1 MNSWCRNL
9 ELLIKSRTSLIWIR
23 TKEEERLEKL
33 VNFSCERLNIKR
45 FVCWDCV
52 SGIKG
57 LINEEGKFSNNP
69 LGVLNWLKEQS
80 SEVSTVLLVKDFH
93 KFYDDPSINR
103 TIKELSSALKKTSH
117 NLIISSHL
125 FPSSEELDE
134 LMTIVNLPLPDQKE
148 LKNLIKKIA
157 INTNSNLEEQDL
169 NELSIASSGLTE
181 IKVKQVTAKALA
193 QRGKISKEDIKDI
206 LEEKKQVIA
215 RSEILEFFEAKSSQD
230 DIGGLNVLKVW
241 LNQRYRAFSKE
252 ARDYGLPI
260 PKGVLLVGAQGTGKS
275 LTAKSISKSW
285 SMPLLRLDVGRLFSS
300 LVGSS
305 EARTRETILRAEA
318 MSPCILWIDEI
329 DKGFGGDARSDGG
342 TSQRVLASLLTWM
355 AEKESAVFVI
365 ATANAID
372 KLPAELL
379 RKGRFDEI
387 FFLDLP
393 NSEERLSILDLH
405 LKKRRPSYSFPLST
419 IIDRTDGFSGAELE
433 QAVIEGMHISFSE
446 NRELMEKDLIKA
458 VSELVPLSRTAKEQ
472 IDLLKEWSSTGT
484 GSFCIVNKI

>member
-1 MNSWCRNL
+1 MDSWIRNF
-9 ELLIKSRTSLIWIR
+9 ELLIKSRTPLIWIR
-23 TKEEERLEKL
+23 TKEEERLYKIL
-33 VNFSCERLNIKR
+33 TQSCNRLNIKR
-45 FVCWDCV
+45 LISWDCV
-52 SGIKG
+52 NGIKG
-57 LINEEGKFSNNP
+57 VLNESGKFSNNP
-69 LGVLNWLKEQS
+69 LGFLNWIKEQS
-80 SEVSTVLLVKDFH
+80 SELPTIILAKDFH
-93 KFYDDPSINR
+93 KFYDDPSISR
-103 TIKELSSALKKTSH
+103 TIKELSYSLRETSQ
-117 NLIISSHL
+117 NLILSSHIL
-125 FPSSEELDE
+125 PSSEELDD
-134 LMTIVNLPLPDQKE
+134 LITIINLPFPDLKE
-148 LKNLIKKIA
+148 LTTLLKKIA
-157 INTNSNLEEQDL
+157 VNTDSNLLEQDL
-169 NELSIASSGLTE
+169 NELAIASSGLSET
-181 IKVKQVTAKALA
+181 KLKQVSAKALT
-193 QRGKISKEDIKDI
+193 QRGKISKDDIKDI

-215 RSEILEFFEAKSSQD
+215 RSEVLEFIESNSSQSE
-230 DIGGLNVLKVW
+230 IGGLKVLKVW
-241 LNQRYRAFSKE
+241 LKQRYRAFSKE

-260 PKGVLLVGAQGTGKS
+260 PKGVLLVGPQGTGKS
-275 LTAKSISKSW
+275 LTAKSISRSW

-305 EARTRETILRAEA
+305 EARTRETIARAEA

-405 LKKRRPSYSFPLST
+405 LKKRRPSYNFPLST
-419 IIDRTDGFSGAELE
+419 IIDRTGGYSGAELE
-433 QAVIEGMHISFSE
+433 QAVIEGMHFSFAE
-446 NRELMEKDLIKA
+446 KREIMEKDLVKA

-472 IDLLKEWSSTGT
+472 IDALKQWSSTGRAR
-484 GSFCIVNKI
+484 SAS

>member
-1 MNSWCRNL
+1 MNSWCKNL
-9 ELLIKSRTSLIWIR
+9 ELLIKSRTSLIWVR

-33 VNFSCERLNIKR
+33 LNLLCENLNIKR
-45 FVCWDCV
+45 YVCWDCV

-57 LINEEGKFSNNP
+57 SLNEEGKFSNNP
-69 LGVLNWLKEQS
+69 LGVLNWLNEQS
-80 SEVSTVLLVKDFH
+80 SDLSIILLVKDFH

-103 TIKELSSALKKTSH
+103 TIKKLSSTLRETNH

-134 LMTIVNLPLPDQKE
+134 LMTILNLPLPDQKE

-157 INTNSNLEEQDL
+157 INTNSNLDEQDL
-169 NELSIASSGLTE
+169 NELSMASSGLTE

-193 QRGKISKEDIKDI
+193 KRGKIGKEDIKDI
-206 LEEKKQVIA
+206 LEEKKQVIS
-215 RSEILEFFEAKSSQD
+215 RSEILEFFEANSSQD

-252 ARDYGLPI
+252 ARDYGLPT

-305 EARTRETILRAEA
+305 EARTRETISRAEA

-393 NSEERLSILDLH
+393 NAEERLSILDLH
-405 LKKRRPSYSFPLST
+405 LKKRRPNYSFPLST

-472 IDLLKEWSSTGT
+472 IDLLKQWSSTGRAR
-484 GSFCIVNKI
+484 SAS

>member
-1 MNSWCRNL
+1 MNSWSKNL
-9 ELLIKSRTSLIWIR
+9 ELLIKSRTTLIWIK
-23 TKEEERLEKL
+23 TKEEERLEKIIISL
-33 VNFSCERLNIKR
+33 CKRLNTKR
-45 FVCWDCV
+45 YVCWDCV
-52 SGIKG
+52 SGLRG

-69 LGVLNWLKEQS
+69 LGVLKWLKEQS
-80 SEVSTVLLVKDFH
+80 PSSSIILLLKDFH

-103 TIKELSSALKKTSH
+103 TIKELSSSLKETNH

-125 FPSSEELDE
+125 LPSSEELDE
-134 LMTIVNLPLPDQKE
+134 LMSILNLPFPDQKE
-148 LKNLIKKIA
+148 LKDLIKRIA
-157 INTNSNLEEQDL
+157 INTNSDLNEQDL
-169 NELSIASSGLTE
+169 NELAMASSGLTE

-193 QRGKISKEDIKDI
+193 QRGKISKQDIKDI

-230 DIGGLNVLKVW
+230 DIGGLNILKVW

-305 EARTRETILRAEA
+305 EARTRETISRAEA

-393 NSEERLSILDLH
+393 NAEERLSILDLH
-405 LKKRRPSYSFPLST
+405 LKKRRPSYNFPLST

-446 NRELMEKDLIKA
+446 KRELMEKDLIKA
-458 VSELVPLSRTAKEQ
+458 VSELVPLSRTAREQ
-472 IDLLKEWSSTGT
+472 IELLKKWSSTGRAR
-484 GSFCIVNKI
+484 SAS

>member
-1 MNSWCRNL
+1 MNSWCNNL
-9 ELLIKSRTSLIWIR
+9 ELLIKSRTSIIWIR
-23 TKEEERLEKL
+23 TKEEERLERL
-33 VNFSCERLNIKR
+33 VNLSCERLNIKR

-57 LINEEGKFSNNP
+57 LINETGKFPNNP
-69 LGVLNWLKEQS
+69 LGILNWLMGQG

-93 KFYDDPSINR
+93 KFYDDPTISR
-103 TIKELSSALKKTSH
+103 TLKKLSSALKETSH

-134 LMTIVNLPLPDQKE
+134 LMTTINLPLPNQKE

-193 QRGKISKEDIKDI
+193 QRGKISKEDIRDI

-230 DIGGLNVLKVW
+230 DIGGLDVLKVW

-305 EARTRETILRAEA
+305 EARTRETISRAEA

-393 NSEERLSILDLH
+393 NSEERMSILDLH
-405 LKKRRPSYSFPLST
+405 LKKRRPDYRFPLST

-446 NRELMEKDLIKA
+446 NRELMEKDLIMA

-472 IDLLKEWSSTGT
+472 INLLKEWSSTGRAR
-484 GSFCIVNKI
+484 SAS

>member
-1 MNSWCRNL
+1 MNSWCKNL
-9 ELLIKSRTSLIWIR
+9 ELLIKSRNSLIWVR

-33 VNFSCERLNIKR
+33 LNLSCENLKIKR
-45 FVCWDCV
+45 YISWDCV
-52 SGIKG
+52 SGLKG
-57 LINEEGKFSNNP
+57 SLNEEGKFSNNP
-69 LGVLNWLKEQS
+69 LGVLNWLNEQS
-80 SEVSTVLLVKDFH
+80 SDISIILLVKDFH

-103 TIKELSSALKKTSH
+103 TIKKLSSTLRETNH

-134 LMTIVNLPLPDQKE
+134 LMTILNLPLPDQKE

-157 INTNSNLEEQDL
+157 LNTNSNLDEQEL
-169 NELSIASSGLTE
+169 NELSMASSGLTE
-181 IKVKQVTAKALA
+181 IKVKQVTAKVLA
-193 QRGKISKEDIKDI
+193 KRGKIGKEDIKDI
-206 LEEKKQVIA
+206 LEEKKQVIS
-215 RSEILEFFEAKSSQD
+215 RSEILEFFEANSSQD

-252 ARDYGLPI
+252 AREYGLPT

-318 MSPCILWIDEI
+318 MAPCILWIDEI

-393 NSEERLSILDLH
+393 NAEERLSILDLH
-405 LKKRRPSYSFPLST
+405 LKKRRPSYNFPLST

-433 QAVIEGMHISFSE
+433 QSVIEGMHISFSE

-472 IDLLKEWSSTGT
+472 IGLLKEWSSTGRARPA
-484 GSFCIVNKI
+484 S

>member
-33 VNFSCERLNIKR
+33 VNFSCESLSIKR

-69 LGVLNWLKEQS
+69 LGVLNWLREQS
-80 SEVSTVLLVKDFH
+80 PEVSTVLLVKDFH

-103 TIKELSSALKKTSH
+103 TIKELSSALKETSH

-134 LMTIVNLPLPDQKE
+134 LMTILNLPLPDQKE
-148 LKNLIKKIA
+148 LKNLIKRIA

-169 NELSIASSGLTE
+169 NQLSIASCGLTE

-230 DIGGLNVLKVW
+230 DIGGLNLLKVW

-275 LTAKSISKSW
+275 LIAKSISKSW

-305 EARTRETILRAEA
+305 EARTRETISRAEA
-318 MSPCILWIDEI
+318 MAPCILWIDEI

-355 AEKESAVFVI
+355 SEKESAVFVI

-405 LKKRRPSYSFPLST
+405 LKKRRPSYNFPLST

-433 QAVIEGMHISFSE
+433 QSVIEGMHISFSE

-472 IDLLKEWSSTGT
+472 IDLLKEWSSTGRAR
-484 GSFCIVNKI
+484 SAS

>member
-9 ELLIKSRTSLIWIR
+9 ELLIKSRNSLIWIR

-33 VNFSCERLNIKR
+33 INFSCERLNIQR
-45 FVCWDCV
+45 FVSWDCV

-69 LGVLNWLKEQS
+69 LGVLNWLKEQN

-103 TIKELSSALKKTSH
+103 TIKELSSALKETSN

-134 LMTIVNLPLPDQKE
+134 LMAIINLPLPDQKE
-148 LKNLIKKIA
+148 LKNLIKQIA

-193 QRGKISKEDIKDI
+193 QRGKISKEDINDI

-215 RSEILEFFEAKSSQD
+215 RSEILEFFEAKSNQD

-275 LTAKSISKSW
+275 LTAKSISNSW
-285 SMPLLRLDVGRLFSS
+285 SMPLLRLVVGRLFSS

-305 EARTRETILRAEA
+305 EARTRETISRAEA

-329 DKGFGGDARSDGG
+329 DKG
-342 TSQRVLASLLTWM
+342 LAAM
-355 AEKESAVFVI
+355 PEVMEVQV
-365 ATANAID
+365 
-372 KLPAELL
+372 
-379 RKGRFDEI
+379 KGF
-387 FFLDLP
+387 
-393 NSEERLSILDLH
+393 
-405 LKKRRPSYSFPLST
+405 
-419 IIDRTDGFSGAELE
+419 
-433 QAVIEGMHISFSE
+433 
-446 NRELMEKDLIKA
+446 
-458 VSELVPLSRTAKEQ
+458 
-472 IDLLKEWSSTGT
+472 
-484 GSFCIVNKI
+484 

>member
-1 MNSWCRNL
+1 MDPWCKNL

-33 VNFSCERLNIKR
+33 VNLSCEKLNIKR
-45 FVCWDCV
+45 FVSWDCV

-57 LINEEGKFSNNP
+57 LVNEDGKFANNP
-69 LGVLNWLKEQS
+69 LGVLNWLKEQTP
-80 SEVSTVLLVKDFH
+80 EIATILLVKDFH
-93 KFYDDPSINR
+93 KFYDDPTINR
-103 TIKELSSALKKTSH
+103 TIKELSSKLKESSH

-134 LMTIVNLPLPDQKE
+134 LMTIINLPLPDQNE

-157 INTNSNLEEQDL
+157 SNTNSNLDEQDL

-193 QRGKISKEDIKDI
+193 QRGKISKKDIKDI

-305 EARTRETILRAEA
+305 EARTRETISRAEA

-329 DKGFGGDARSDGG
+329 DKGFGGDDRSDGG

-365 ATANAID
+365 ATANA
-372 KLPAELL
+372 
-379 RKGRFDEI
+379 
-387 FFLDLP
+387 
-393 NSEERLSILDLH
+393 
-405 LKKRRPSYSFPLST
+405 
-419 IIDRTDGFSGAELE
+419 
-433 QAVIEGMHISFSE
+433 V
-446 NRELMEKDLIKA
+446 A
-458 VSELVPLSRTAKEQ
+458 VSYTHLRAHET
-472 IDLLKEWSSTGT
+472 
-484 GSFCIVNKI
+484 

>member
-33 VNFSCERLNIKR
+33 VNLSCKRLQIKR
-45 FVCWDCV
+45 FIRWDCV

-69 LGVLNWLKEQS
+69 LGVLNWLKEQN

-103 TIKELSSALKKTSH
+103 TIKELSSSLKETTH

-125 FPSSEELDE
+125 LPSSEELDE
-134 LMTIVNLPLPDQKE
+134 LMTIENLPLPDQKE
-148 LKNLIKKIA
+148 LKNLIEKIA
-157 INTNSNLEEQDL
+157 NNTNSNLDEQDL
-169 NELSIASSGLTE
+169 NELSLASSGLTE

-305 EARTRETILRAEA
+305 EARTRETISRAEA

-472 IDLLKEWSSTGT
+472 IDLLKEWSSTGRAR
-484 GSFCIVNKI
+484 SAS

>member
-1 MNSWCRNL
+1 MNAWSKNL

-23 TKEEERLEKL
+23 TKEEERLDKL
-33 VNFSCERLNIKR
+33 VNSSCERLNIKR
-45 FVCWDCV
+45 YVRWDCV

-57 LINEEGKFSNNP
+57 LINEEGNFSNNP
-69 LGVLNWLKEQS
+69 LGVLNWLKEQKS
-80 SEVSTVLLVKDFH
+80 DASTVLLVKDFH

-103 TIKELSSALKKTSH
+103 TIKELSLSSALKETSH

-125 FPSSEELDE
+125 FPSSEDLDE
-134 LMTIVNLPLPDQKE
+134 LMTILNLPLPDQKE
-148 LKNLIKKIA
+148 LKSLIKKIA
-157 INTNSNLEEQDL
+157 INTNSNLEEQEL
-169 NELSIASSGLTE
+169 NELSLASSGLTE

-215 RSEILEFFEAKSSQD
+215 RSEILEFFEAESSQD
-230 DIGGLNVLKVW
+230 DIGGLDVLKVW

-275 LTAKSISKSW
+275 LTAKSISNSW

-318 MSPCILWIDEI
+318 MAPCILWIDEI

-355 AEKESAVFVI
+355 AEKESSVFVI

-405 LKKRRPSYSFPLST
+405 LRKRRPSYSFPLST

-472 IDLLKEWSSTGT
+472 IDLLKEWSSTGRAR
-484 GSFCIVNKI
+484 SAS

>member
-1 MNSWCRNL
+1 MNSWCNNL

-23 TKEEERLEKL
+23 TKEEERLEKIL
-33 VNFSCERLNIKR
+33 NFSCERLKIKR
-45 FVCWDCV
+45 YVRWDCV
-52 SGIKG
+52 TGIKG
-57 LINEEGKFSNNP
+57 VLNEEGKFSNNP
-69 LGVLNWLKEQS
+69 LGVLNWLKEQN
-80 SEVSTVLLVKDFH
+80 SEVSTILLVKDFH
-93 KFYDDPSINR
+93 KFYDDPTINR
-103 TIKELSSALKKTSH
+103 TIKKLSSTLKETNH

-134 LMTIVNLPLPDQKE
+134 LMTIINLPLPDQKE
-148 LKNLIKKIA
+148 LKNLIKEIA
-157 INTNSNLEEQDL
+157 INTNSNLDEKDL
-169 NELSIASSGLTE
+169 NELSLASSGLSE

-215 RSEILEFFEAKSSQD
+215 RSEVLEFFEAKSSQD
-230 DIGGLNVLKVW
+230 EIGGLNVLKVW

-305 EARTRETILRAEA
+305 EARTRETISRAEA

-355 AEKESAVFVI
+355 SEKESAVFVI

-387 FFLDLP
+387 FYLDLP
-393 NSEERLSILDLH
+393 NSKERLSILDLH
-405 LKKRRPSYSFPLST
+405 LRKRRPNYSFPLTT

-472 IDLLKEWSSTGT
+472 IDLLKEWSSTGRARPA
-484 GSFCIVNKI
+484 S

>member
-1 MNSWCRNL
+1 MNSCIENL
-9 ELLIKSRTSLIWIR
+9 QLLIKSRTSIIWIK
-23 TKEEERLEKL
+23 TKEEERLERILKQSFETL
-33 VNFSCERLNIKR
+33 SIKR
-45 FVCWDCV
+45 LVLWDCV
-52 SGIKG
+52 NGIKG
-57 LINEEGKFSNNP
+57 LLNEKGKFSNNP
-69 LGVLNWLKEQS
+69 LGVLNWLRDQKS
-80 SEVSTVLLVKDFH
+80 DISTILLVKDFH
-93 KFYDDPSINR
+93 KFYDDPTINR
-103 TIKELSSALKKTSH
+103 TIKELSSSLKETCH

-134 LMTIVNLPLPDQKE
+134 LMAIINLPLPNQTE
-148 LKNLIKKIA
+148 LKNLIRNIA
-157 INTNSNLEEQDL
+157 INNKSNLSEQDL
-169 NELSIASSGLTE
+169 NELSLASGGLTE
-181 IKVKQVTAKALA
+181 LKVKQVTAKALT
-193 QRGKISKEDIKDI
+193 QRGKISKDDIKDI

-215 RSEILEFFEAKSSQD
+215 RSEILEFFEAKSIQN
-230 DIGGLNVLKVW
+230 DIGGLKALKVW

-252 ARDYGLPI
+252 AREYGLPI

-285 SMPLLRLDVGRLFSS
+285 SMPLLRLDIGRLFSS

-305 EARTRETILRAEA
+305 EARTREAILRAEA

-355 AEKESAVFVI
+355 AEKETAVFVI

-393 NSEERLSILDLH
+393 NAEERLRILDLH
-405 LKKRRPSYSFPLST
+405 LKKRRPNYSFPLTT
-419 IIDRTDGFSGAELE
+419 ITDRTDGFSGAELE

-446 NRELMEKDLIKA
+446 NRELLEKDLIKA

-472 IDLLKEWSSTGT
+472 IDFLKEWSSTGRAR
-484 GSFCIVNKI
+484 SAS

>member
-9 ELLIKSRTSLIWIR
+9 ELLIKSRASLIWIR

-33 VNFSCERLNIKR
+33 INLSCEKLNIKR
-45 FVCWDCV
+45 LVCWDCV
-52 SGIKG
+52 GGIKR
-57 LINEEGKFSNNP
+57 LKSEEGKFSNNP
-69 LGVLNWLKEQS
+69 LGVLNWLKDQS
-80 SEVSTVLLVKDFH
+80 AESSTVLLVKDFH
-93 KFYDDPSINR
+93 KFYDDPTVNR
-103 TIKELSSALKKTSH
+103 TIKELSSVLKETSH

-125 FPSSEELDE
+125 FPTSEEFDE
-134 LMTIVNLPLPDQKE
+134 LMTFINLPLPDQNE
-148 LKNLIKKIA
+148 LKNLIKRIA
-157 INTNSNLEEQDL
+157 INTNSNLDEQEL
-169 NELSIASSGLTE
+169 NELSIAASGLTE

-193 QRGKISKEDIKDI
+193 QRGKISKKDIKDI

-215 RSEILEFFEAKSSQD
+215 RSEILEFFEAKSNQD
-230 DIGGLNVLKVW
+230 DIGGLDVLKVW

-252 ARDYGLPI
+252 AREYGLPI

-305 EARTRETILRAEA
+305 EARTREAISRAEA

-355 AEKESAVFVI
+355 SEKESAVFVI

-387 FFLDLP
+387 FYLDLP
-393 NSEERLSILDLH
+393 YSAERLSILDLH

-419 IIDRTDGFSGAELE
+419 IVDRTEGFSGAELE

-472 IDLLKEWSSTGT
+472 IDLLKEWSSTGRAR
-484 GSFCIVNKI
+484 SAS

>member
-1 MNSWCRNL
+1 M
-9 ELLIKSRTSLIWIR
+9 
-23 TKEEERLEKL
+23 
-33 VNFSCERLNIKR
+33 
-45 FVCWDCV
+45 
-52 SGIKG
+52 
-57 LINEEGKFSNNP
+57 
-69 LGVLNWLKEQS
+69 
-80 SEVSTVLLVKDFH
+80 
-93 KFYDDPSINR
+93 
-103 TIKELSSALKKTSH
+103 
-117 NLIISSHL
+117 
-125 FPSSEELDE
+125 
-134 LMTIVNLPLPDQKE
+134 
-148 LKNLIKKIA
+148 
-157 INTNSNLEEQDL
+157 
-169 NELSIASSGLTE
+169 
-181 IKVKQVTAKALA
+181 
-193 QRGKISKEDIKDI
+193 DIKDI

-215 RSEILEFFEAKSSQD
+215 RSEILEFCESKSSQN
-230 DIGGLNVLKVW
+230 DIGGLKLLKTW
-241 LNQRYRAFSKE
+241 LKQRYRAFSKE
-252 ARDYGLPI
+252 AQEYGLPI
-260 PKGVLLVGAQGTGKS
+260 PKGVLLVGPQGTGKS
-275 LTAKSISKSW
+275 LTAKSISESW

-305 EARTRETILRAEA
+305 EARTRETISRAEA

-419 IIDRTDGFSGAELE
+419 IIDRTDGYSGAELE
-433 QAVIEGMHISFSE
+433 QAVIEGMHFSFSE

-472 IDLLKEWSSTGT
+472 IDFLKEWSSTGRAR
-484 GSFCIVNKI
+484 SAS

>member
-1 MNSWCRNL
+1 MNSWSKNL
-9 ELLIKSRTSLIWIR
+9 ELLIKSRTSLIWIK
-23 TKEEERLEKL
+23 TIEEERLEKIL
-33 VNFSCERLNIKR
+33 NLSCERLSIKR

-52 SGIKG
+52 RGITG
-57 LINEEGKFSNNP
+57 VLNEEGKFSNNP
-69 LGVLNWLKEQS
+69 LGILNWLKEQGPDL
-80 SEVSTVLLVKDFH
+80 STVLLLKDFH
-93 KFYDDPSINR
+93 KFYEDPTINR
-103 TIKELSSALKKTSH
+103 TIKDLSSALKETTH

-125 FPSSEELDE
+125 LPSSEELEE
-134 LMTIVNLPLPDQKE
+134 LMTILNLPLPNQEE
-148 LKNLIKKIA
+148 LKNLIKRIA
-157 INTNSNLEEQDL
+157 INTFSNLSDQDL
-169 NELSIASSGLTE
+169 SQIAMAASGLTE
-181 IKVKQVTAKALA
+181 IKVKQVTARALT
-193 QRGKISKEDIKDI
+193 QRGKISKEDIQDI

-215 RSEILEFFEAKSSQD
+215 RSEVLEFFETKSNQD
-230 DIGGLNVLKVW
+230 DIGGLKVLKIW
-241 LNQRYRAFSKE
+241 LNQRFRAFSKE
-252 ARDYGLPI
+252 AREYGLPI
-260 PKGVLLVGAQGTGKS
+260 PKGVLLVGPQGTGKS

-305 EARTRETILRAEA
+305 EARTRETISRAEA

-355 AEKESAVFVI
+355 AEKESTVFVI

-405 LKKRRPSYSFPLST
+405 LKKRRPSYNFPLST
-419 IIDRTDGFSGAELE
+419 IIDRTGGFSGAELE
-433 QAVIEGMHISFSE
+433 QVVIEGMHISFSE

-472 IDLLKEWSSTGT
+472 IEFLKEWSSTGRARFA
-484 GSFCIVNKI
+484 S

>member
-1 MNSWCRNL
+1 MDSWCKNF
-9 ELLIKSRTSLIWIR
+9 ELLIKSKASIIWIK

-33 VNFSCERLNIKR
+33 INLSCGRLNIKKY
-45 FVCWDCV
+45 VQWDFV
-52 SGIKG
+52 SGIRG
-57 LINEEGKFSNNP
+57 SLNEKGKFNNNP
-69 LGVLNWLKEQS
+69 LGVLNWLREQS
-80 SEVSTVLLVKDFH
+80 SEVSTILLLKDFH

-103 TIKELSSALKKTSH
+103 TIKELSSSLKETNH

-125 FPSSEELDE
+125 FPTLEDLDE
-134 LMTIVNLPLPDQKE
+134 LMTILNLPLPNQKE

-157 INTNSNLEEQDL
+157 ALTSSNLDEKDL

-181 IKVKQVTAKALA
+181 TKVKQVTAKALA

-206 LEEKKQVIA
+206 LDEKKQVIA

-241 LNQRYRAFSKE
+241 LNQRFRAFSKK

-275 LTAKSISKSW
+275 LVAKSISKTW

-305 EARTRETILRAEA
+305 EARTRETISRAEA

-355 AEKESAVFVI
+355 SEKESAVFVI

-405 LKKRRPSYSFPLST
+405 LKKRRPSCSFPLST
-419 IIDRTDGFSGAELE
+419 IIDRTEGFSGAELE

-446 NRELMEKDLIKA
+446 DRELMEKDLIKA

-472 IDLLKEWSSTGT
+472 IDLLKEWSSSGRAR
-484 GSFCIVNKI
+484 SAS

>member
-57 LINEEGKFSNNP
+57 LINEQGKFSNNP
-69 LGVLNWLKEQS
+69 LGVLNWLKQQS
-80 SEVSTVLLVKDFH
+80 SEVSTILLVKDFH
-93 KFYDDPSINR
+93 KFYEDPSINR
-103 TIKELSSALKKTSH
+103 TIKELSSTLKKSSH
-117 NLIISSHL
+117 NLIITSHL

-134 LMTIVNLPLPDQKE
+134 LMTIVDLPLPDQKE

-169 NELSIASSGLTE
+169 IELSIASSGLTE

-215 RSEILEFFEAKSSQD
+215 RSEILEFFETKSTQD

-241 LNQRYRAFSKE
+241 LNQRHRAFSKE

-285 SMPLLRLDVGRLFSS
+285 SMPLLKLDVGRLFSS

-305 EARTRETILRAEA
+305 EARTRETISRAEA

-372 KLPAELL
+372 RLPAELL

-393 NSEERLSILDLH
+393 NSEERLNILDLH

-419 IIDRTDGFSGAELE
+419 IVDRTEGFSGAELE
-433 QAVIEGMHISFSE
+433 QTVIEGMHISFSE

-458 VSELVPLSRTAKEQ
+458 ISELIPLSRTAKEQ
-472 IDLLKEWSSTGT
+472 IDFLKEWSSSGRAR
-484 GSFCIVNKI
+484 SAS